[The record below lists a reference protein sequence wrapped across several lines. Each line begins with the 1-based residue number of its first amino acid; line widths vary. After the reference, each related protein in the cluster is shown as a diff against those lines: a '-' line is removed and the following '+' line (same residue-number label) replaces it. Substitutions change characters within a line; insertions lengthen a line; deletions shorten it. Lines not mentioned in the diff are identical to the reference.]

1 MKSKKSEKTKKFK
14 KTVIKKSHAQ
24 DPFFQREKE
33 NYANPI
39 PSREFILDALEEL
52 GCPVTQKKL
61 ETLFK
66 IGKKSDES
74 QALTYRLKAMIR
86 DAQLMMDR
94 RGRYCLLE
102 RLTLVC
108 GRISGHPDGFG
119 FLIPEDGSPDLFIT
133 PKEMRSVMNG
143 DRVLA
148 RKAGQDYRGRD
159 MGMIHE
165 VLERQNKT
173 VVGQIFKEHDLYF
186 LEPDSKHL
194 SNAIYIPK
202 ESVGSAQPGQVAL
215 VEIMDFPTKRVQ
227 ASGRVIQILGD
238 PMAPGMEIDVAIHA
252 HKLPVEWP
260 KEAMEQAA
268 EIAVARKALFDPAS
282 GRKDL
287 RHLPF
292 VTIDGEDARDFD
304 DAVYAE
310 PKKRSK
316 GAWRLFVAIADV
328 SHYVQP
334 KTPLDEEA
342 YLRGNSVYFPG
353 RVIPMLPE
361 VLSDDLCS
369 LKPKV
374 DRLCMVCEMSI
385 SSEGQLERYQFYRA
399 VIYSHARITYSE
411 ASKALENLEHTQDE
425 GHACQKELENLFSLY
440 HILQSAREKRGAL
453 DFETTETKIIFDE
466 HKKIQV
472 ICPSVRTVSHRIIEE
487 CMLAANVATARFLEK
502 HKIPS
507 LFRVHPEPKE
517 EKMKNLREFLEEM
530 GVAFTGAKKVTAQHY
545 HKTLASIHNRPDRHL
560 IQTVM
565 LRSMN
570 QALYT
575 EENTGH
581 FGLSYPAYTHFTSP
595 IRRYPDLLTHR
606 AIGWVIDNQDIAQ
619 YYYTEKNMKQFGV
632 HCSST
637 ERRADEATREVVA
650 WLKCEY
656 LQDKIGQEYTG
667 RISGVTGFGIFVEL
681 DEIYVEGLVHV
692 TGLKNDYYRFDAAKH
707 RLIGERTSTIYR
719 LGDKVKISVSQVN
732 LDEKK
737 IDFELV

>member
-1 MKSKKSEKTKKFK
+1 MKNTKSP
-14 KTVIKKSHAQ
+14 
-24 DPFFQREKE
+24 DPFFEREKE
-33 NYANPI
+33 KYPNPI
-39 PSREFILDALEEL
+39 PSREFILDALEEQ

-61 ETLFK
+61 ESLFK
-66 IGKKSDES
+66 IKKDSDAS

-94 RGRYCLLE
+94 RGRFCLLE
-102 RLTLVC
+102 RLTLIC
-108 GRISGHPDGFG
+108 GHISGHPDGFG
-119 FLIPEDGSPDLFIT
+119 FLIPEDGSDDLFIT

-148 RKAGQDYRGRD
+148 RKAGQDYRGRET
-159 MGMIHE
+159 GIIHE
-165 VLERQNKT
+165 VLERANKT
-173 VVGQIFKEHDLYF
+173 IVGKIFKEHDLYF

-194 SNAIYIPK
+194 PNAIYIPK
-202 ESVGSAQPGQVAL
+202 ECANSAEPGQIAL
-215 VEIMDFPTKRVQ
+215 VEMMDFPTKRVQ
-227 ASGRVIQILGD
+227 AIGRVIQILGD

-252 HKLPVEWP
+252 HNLPVSWSEDLLSQV
-260 KEAMEQAA
+260 K
-268 EIAVARKALFDPAS
+268 EIARQRAEMEVVSAD
-282 GRKDL
+282 RKDL

-292 VTIDGEDARDFD
+292 VTIDGEDAKDFD

-334 KTPLDEEA
+334 DTALDDEA
-342 YLRGNSVYFPG
+342 FLRGTSVYFPG

-361 VLSDDLCS
+361 ILSDDLCS

-385 SSEGQLERYQFYRA
+385 SAEGVLDSYKFFRA
-399 VIYSHARITYSE
+399 VIYSHARVTYTE
-411 ASKALENLEHTQDE
+411 ASATIENSDLKHP
-425 GHACQKELENLFSLY
+425 CQRELENLSALY
-440 HILQSAREKRGAL
+440 HVLLPAREKRGAL

-466 HKKIQV
+466 HKKIQT
-472 ICPSVRTVSHRIIEE
+472 ICPSERTLAHRIIEE
-487 CMLAANVATARFLEK
+487 CMLAANVATAKFLLK
-502 HKIPS
+502 HKIPA
-507 LFRVHPEPKE
+507 LYRVHPEPKE
-517 EKMKNLREFLEEM
+517 EKMRNLRDFLEEM
-530 GVAFTGAKKVTAQHY
+530 GVPFTGAKKVTTQHY
-545 HKTLASIHNRPDRHL
+545 CKTLKSIAGRPDRHL

-581 FGLSYPAYTHFTSP
+581 FGLAYPAYTHFTSP

-606 AIGWVIDNQDIAQ
+606 AIGWILDNHDVAEYI
-619 YYYTEKNMKQFGV
+619 YSEKQMKQFGQ

-637 ERRADEATREVVA
+637 ERRADDATREVTA

-656 LQDKIGQEYTG
+656 LQDKIGEEYTG

-681 DEIYVEGLVHV
+681 DQIYVEGLVHV

-719 LGDKVKISVSQVN
+719 LGDKVKIRVAQVN

-737 IDFELV
+737 IDFDLM